1 MFKNILGVHMS
12 THKQKYEN
20 STLTKKQDN
29 FFNFLK
35 GYFQERGYPPTVRE
49 IVDGMGFSSTHIARK
64 YLEILERKGYVKRQF
79 NSPRAIEIVDVSARS
94 SEARSIPIV
103 GVVRAGV
110 PHPAIEDIEGY
121 FPVDKSV
128 CRNNNAFFLR
138 VAGDSMIEAHILEGD
153 LVLVVPQPVANNGEI
168 VVALINDE
176 ATVKRLYK
184 RGDTIQ
190 LKPEH
195 PTMKPIVVKEGDAK
209 VSIVGRVVAVIRQLD
224 KQPAMVVK
232 R

>member
-1 MFKNILGVHMS
+1 MNTNKPKPV
-12 THKQKYEN
+12 N
-20 STLTKKQDN
+20 STLTKKQAS

-35 GYFQERGYPPTVRE
+35 EYFQERGYPPTVRE
-49 IVDGMGFSSTHIARK
+49 IMDAMGLSSTNIVKK
-64 YLEILERKGYVKRQF
+64 YLDILERKGYIKKRF

-94 SEARSIPIV
+94 LDVRSVPIV
-103 GVVRAGV
+103 GKVRAGI

-121 FPVDKSV
+121 FPVDKSI
-128 CRNNNAFFLR
+128 CRDNKAFFLR
-138 VAGDSMIEAHILEGD
+138 VVGDSMIEAHILDSD

-176 ATVKRLYK
+176 ATVKRFYK

-195 PTMKPIVVKEGDAK
+195 PTMKPIVIKEGSAS
-209 VSIVGRVVAVIRQLD
+209 SISIIGKVVAVIRQLD
-224 KQPAMVVK
+224 KQPAMVMK